1 MYHSMSYVYTTILYR
16 FYSETVLLQTQKPK
30 FQSLLRRDA
39 FAISYLLLLF
49 FDLYQLPWIFDC
61 FFNLF

>member
-16 FYSETVLLQTQKPK
+16 FCSEKVLLQTQKPK
-30 FQSLLRRDA
+30 FQSLLRRDG
-39 FAISYLLLLF
+39 FAISYVLSLIF
-49 FDLYQLPWIFDC
+49 GLYRLPWSFGC